1 MAETDAVAEFK
12 RGVELLRDGS
22 PGKAVEYFR
31 SAAESEQRNPY
42 YLSFLGLAV
51 ARAQKKWAPA
61 VELCQAALRL
71 KANEAQFYLNLAEVY
86 LAAGQREDAVEVLDS
101 AVKYFR
107 RDSRVNLQRNKLGK
121 RGNPVLPFLDRQ
133 HFLNRNLGQL
143 RHQALR
149 RFQKTKEE

>member
-12 RGVELLRDGS
+12 RGVELLRDGNA
-22 PGKAVEYFR
+22 GKAVDYFR
-31 SAAESEQRNPY
+31 SAAESEERNPY

-51 ARAQKKWAPA
+51 ARAQRKWAPA
-61 VELCQAALRL
+61 LELCQAALRL
-71 KANEAQFYLNLAEVY
+71 KANESQFYLNLAEVY
-86 LAAGQREDAVEVLDS
+86 LAAGRREDAVEVLDS

-107 RDSRVNLQRNKLGK
+107 RDTRVNLQRGKLGN

-143 RHQALR
+143 RHRALR
-149 RFQKTKEE
+149 RFQKTGTA